1 MKIEKT
7 AKYENYFKNYLLYY
21 PFQGEHVVDWWP
33 SGNYEINIRFDNGK
47 VFFYNDLTG
56 YSGPVKRFDGISEIR
71 QGEWTIRFAQRF
83 TRALDEHNLTQ
94 KMLSERTGITEANLS
109 LYSNGRAIP
118 SAMTLSKL
126 AKAIGCSAD
135 ELLPL

>member
-21 PFQGEHVVDWWP
+21 PFQREHVVDWWP
-33 SGNYEINIRFDNGK
+33 SGNYEINMRLDNGK
-47 VFFYNDLTG
+47 VIFYNYLTG
-56 YSGPVKRFDGISEIR
+56 YSGPVERFDDISDIR
-71 QGEWTIRFAQRF
+71 LDEWKIRFAKRF
-83 TRALDEHNLTQ
+83 KRALDEYNLTQ